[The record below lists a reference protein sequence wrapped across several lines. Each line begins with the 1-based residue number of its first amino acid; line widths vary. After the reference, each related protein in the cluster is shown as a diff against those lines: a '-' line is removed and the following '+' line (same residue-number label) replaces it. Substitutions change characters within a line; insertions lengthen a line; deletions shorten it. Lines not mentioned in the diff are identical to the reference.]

1 MDYIGQMV
9 GGLIRI
15 WSISKRIVGR
25 GKNLSDCH
33 FANGGS
39 QVGFPRG

>member
-1 MDYIGQMV
+1 MDYIGQMA

-15 WSISKRIVGR
+15 WSISKKDCWQ